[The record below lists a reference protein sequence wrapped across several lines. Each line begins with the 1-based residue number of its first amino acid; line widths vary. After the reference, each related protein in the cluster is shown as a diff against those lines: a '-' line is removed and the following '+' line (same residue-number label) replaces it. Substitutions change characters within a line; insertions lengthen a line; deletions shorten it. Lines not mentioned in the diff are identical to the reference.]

1 MGVVYEAIDRE
12 QQTHVAL
19 KALRIQTADALL
31 RFKNEFRALQ
41 GLQHPNLIGFGELFE
56 DRGTWFF
63 TMELVRGESF
73 LAWVGAKPAPAA
85 EGTPPEAVPELDLE
99 AEDVS
104 TMRMAREAA
113 RRAGQPT
120 LIADERRLRRALGQ

>member
-1 MGVVYEAIDRE
+1 MGVVYEAVDRE

-41 GLQHPNLIGFGELFE
+41 DLQHPNLIGFGELFE
-56 DRGTWFF
+56 DRGIWFF

-73 LAWVGAKPAPAA
+73 LNWVGARPAGGVPVGSPA
-85 EGTPPEAVPELDLE
+85 EAVPVPIDGTG
-99 AEDVS
+99 DVDS
-104 TMRMAREAA
+104 
-113 RRAGQPT
+113 
-120 LIADERRLRRALGQ
+120 D